1 VSAARQVNE
10 LAPAVTGSDGEGSSR
25 GNRQDGGSSG
35 EDAPG
40 MIDGRGFFLRSR
52 ARFLFHRRGEFYFVI
67 PARAGI
73 QSLFLFSF
81 GFFAFRRRPPEFV
94 IPAEAGIH
102 LLLF

>member
-1 VSAARQVNE
+1 
-10 LAPAVTGSDGEGSSR
+10 
-25 GNRQDGGSSG
+25 
-35 EDAPG
+35 
-40 MIDGRGFFLRSR
+40 MRSR

-102 LLLF
+102 LLLFLTLGGDARTDSRPCEFPSHPCEGVTFSCLCKRK